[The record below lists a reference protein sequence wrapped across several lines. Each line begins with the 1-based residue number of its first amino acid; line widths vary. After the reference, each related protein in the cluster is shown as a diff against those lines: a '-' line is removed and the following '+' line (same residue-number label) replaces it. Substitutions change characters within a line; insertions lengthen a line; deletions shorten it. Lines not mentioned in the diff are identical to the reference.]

1 MAEEKVFLDANS
13 LYMDSF
19 KLARA
24 IWDDGYRPTVRTAPS
39 YFVGS
44 GFSGFRA
51 PCSVAPCATLTPS
64 VAFSAPAVPHRP
76 VARRHPHRHLRRG
89 VLPRPGALAV
99 HGSVGRGSPA
109 AVRLPLTERRVGRAT
124 GRSTAPSRPS
134 RTPASALATL
144 SAPST
149 CVSRGHPLSRCVHSL
164 AARLCAGLRFEPP
177 HRDGQRGGQAA
188 RHRRRV
194 RHGCAVAPHP
204 APLGPLDPSPSPRE
218 LSEPWLLRRGFS
230 AQGTRSRRSSR
241 RSTAWRGEIHR
252 RSARAACTTSPR

>member
-1 MAEEKVFLDANS
+1 M
-13 LYMDSF
+13 
-19 KLARA
+19 
-24 IWDDGYRPTVRTAPS
+24 
-39 YFVGS
+39 
-44 GFSGFRA
+44 
-51 PCSVAPCATLTPS
+51 
-64 VAFSAPAVPHRP
+64 AFSAAAVPHRP

-109 AVRLPLTERRVGRAT
+109 AARLPLTERRVGRAT

-149 CVSRGHPLSRCVHSL
+149 CVSRGRPLSRCVHSL